1 MAIYSTIDDVLV
13 SQDEL
18 NRRASAGQLRRLQ
31 THRDATV
38 ELRHGVARNRAGGA
52 RRRATAASP
61 IIPVPIGL
69 GRPLTVQIR
78 HVYTGDQAHGFWGDK
93 DLLVTSAMKSVAAY
107 DGAPRAVN
115 FLVHKAKQNRN
126 FRAVDATEKGTP
138 LVCYTPAL
146 AHSSSVLTVEVVFDG
161 FPDEMF
167 AAVGQAF
174 SAAAGLPVF
183 APASGYLAAAGIVTK
198 LLGGVGKALINGTPA
213 LKRTEEVT
221 FVTPGSMAAEA
232 GFRLLLADDA
242 PATLLD
248 HYTLSA
254 EGALVKKSDG
264 RTLYD
269 GPETYAV
276 ISLDGREND
285 DFKGFTPAAASA
297 ALLDKFY
304 NINDGSSRPIAL
316 LQQALSLYND
326 MVFRDKATAAS
337 RKLSRIADKQSQEY
351 KDLQALVEA
360 YIANISAAELKP
372 KVDE

>member
-1 MAIYSTIDDVLV
+1 M
-13 SQDEL
+13 
-18 NRRASAGQLRRLQ
+18 
-31 THRDATV
+31 
-38 ELRHGVARNRAGGA
+38 
-52 RRRATAASP
+52 
-61 IIPVPIGL
+61 
-69 GRPLTVQIR
+69 
-78 HVYTGDQAHGFWGDK
+78 
-93 DLLVTSAMKSVAAY
+93 
-107 DGAPRAVN
+107 
-115 FLVHKAKQNRN
+115 
-126 FRAVDATEKGTP
+126 
-138 LVCYTPAL
+138 
-146 AHSSSVLTVEVVFDG
+146 FDG

-198 LLGGVGKALINGTPA
+198 LVGNLGKALANGTPA
-213 LKRTEEVT
+213 LKRTEEIT

-232 GFRLLLADDA
+232 GFRLLIGDNA
-242 PATLLD
+242 PSTLLD

-264 RTLYD
+264 KTLYD

-285 DFKGFTPAAASA
+285 DYKGFTPAAASA

-326 MVFRDKATAAS
+326 MVFRDKATAAAT
-337 RKLSRIADKQSQEY
+337 KLGKITDKESKEY
-351 KDLQALVEA
+351 RDLQAQVDA
-360 YIANISAAELKP
+360 YIANISTEVLKP
-372 KVDE
+372 KVG